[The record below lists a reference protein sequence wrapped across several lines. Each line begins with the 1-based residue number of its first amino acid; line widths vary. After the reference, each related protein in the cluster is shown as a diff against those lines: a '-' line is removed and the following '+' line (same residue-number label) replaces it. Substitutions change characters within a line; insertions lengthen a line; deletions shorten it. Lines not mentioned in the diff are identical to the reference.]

1 MPNLTVFQA
10 NNEEKFT
17 GKHNIDDI
25 SLVLYVFSNK
35 YLYKMY

>member
-17 GKHNIDDI
+17 GKHNIDENI
-25 SLVLYVFSNK
+25 VLYVFSNK